1 MRVQVRQ
8 VGISPLLFWD
18 GDAWVTR
25 AAYVEADLHN
35 NGSWTLPDV
44 ELTAAGSYRVLL
56 TVDDNNGNTGTWR
69 DYVIN
74 NFQVRS
80 SDSAKPVAQVLTPAA
95 GSILSPGTIDISGT
109 ATDSDSGVSSVRVQ
123 VRQAGISPLL
133 FWDGDAWVTSWAFPE
148 ANLNG
153 DDSWT
158 LPDVELTAS
167 GSYRVLLTVVDNDG
181 NTGTWRDYVIND
193 FEVQ

>member
-8 VGISPLLFWD
+8 V
-18 GDAWVTR
+18 
-25 AAYVEADLHN
+25 
-35 NGSWTLPDV
+35 
-44 ELTAAGSYRVLL
+44 
-56 TVDDNNGNTGTWR
+56 
-69 DYVIN
+69 
-74 NFQVRS
+74 
-80 SDSAKPVAQVLTPAA
+80 
-95 GSILSPGTIDISGT
+95 
-109 ATDSDSGVSSVRVQ
+109 
-123 VRQAGISPLL
+123 GISPLL

>member
-1 MRVQVRQ
+1 MC
-8 VGISPLLFWD
+8 I
-18 GDAWVTR
+18 
-25 AAYVEADLHN
+25 
-35 NGSWTLPDV
+35 
-44 ELTAAGSYRVLL
+44 
-56 TVDDNNGNTGTWR
+56 R
-69 DYVIN
+69 D
-74 NFQVRS
+74 R
-80 SDSAKPVAQVLTPAA
+80 
-95 GSILSPGTIDISGT
+95 
-109 ATDSDSGVSSVRVQ
+109 TDSDSGVSSVRVQ
-123 VRQAGISPLL
+123 VRQVGISPLL